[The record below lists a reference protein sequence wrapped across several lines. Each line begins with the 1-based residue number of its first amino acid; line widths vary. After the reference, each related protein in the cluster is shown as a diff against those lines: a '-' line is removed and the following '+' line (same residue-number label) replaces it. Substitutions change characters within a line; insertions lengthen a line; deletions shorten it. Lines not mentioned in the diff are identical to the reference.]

1 MACAR
6 TGPHSMAR
14 CVGWPLTCRR
24 ARRLTVRL
32 GVARV
37 FRVCALLLALDYLLG
52 AYLGV
57 FSSTE
62 WSFWF
67 TTVFHLVLCAAI
79 VVRASAVDV
88 TSHASITAYYMLV
101 WKLFYIEYI
110 ALPFFVR

>member
-1 MACAR
+1 MSALLSPTPETSVHYTPN
-6 TGPHSMAR
+6 TGI
-14 CVGWPLTCRR
+14 
-24 ARRLTVRL
+24 
-32 GVARV
+32 
-37 FRVCALLLALDYLLG
+37 LLLALDYLLG

-88 TSHASITAYYMLV
+88 TSHASITAFYMLV